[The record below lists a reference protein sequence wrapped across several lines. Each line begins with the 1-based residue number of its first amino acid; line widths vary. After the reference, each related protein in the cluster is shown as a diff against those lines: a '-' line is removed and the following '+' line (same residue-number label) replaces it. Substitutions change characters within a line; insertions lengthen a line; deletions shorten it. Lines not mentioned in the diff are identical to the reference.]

1 MFQFLVIFQLSLVER
16 EINEVMR
23 GCYTRSSPKRKDSDK
38 GNTDSENRE
47 KLKQKEIE
55 TEDVCPICQEE
66 FLQQPEPLTYC
77 K

>member
-1 MFQFLVIFQLSLVER
+1 MEG
-16 EINEVMR
+16 EINEVTR
-23 GCYTRSSPKRKDSDK
+23 GCHTRSTRAQKKDSEKNDAAS
-38 GNTDSENRE
+38 DRE

-66 FLQQPEPLTYC
+66 FLQHPEPLTYC

>member
-1 MFQFLVIFQLSLVER
+1 MPYKVNKSTE
-16 EINEVMR
+16 
-23 GCYTRSSPKRKDSDK
+23 KDFEKNDAASD
-38 GNTDSENRE
+38 RE